1 MAWRRDGVSGR
12 FTVAV
17 SVPRVYQWLLE
28 APVVWRVL
36 VVVVPVL
43 GIAVPLASRSWLG
56 ATDERANDN
65 VMTTAARFV
74 GAAFIFLGSFAN
86 VTAWQGAGAAT
97 STLKGELNSLSALA
111 ESIRE
116 YESDPVLDDALG
128 AIVTYVERV
137 QATELAPG
145 SRAGTRPP
153 TGESESGAASLSAD
167 DAAND
172 IRTAVVSI
180 EVSELI
186 TDQDVGRMFALVDEF
201 QRVRSDRRST
211 SWPVVSGVVMA
222 SLLIVT
228 LAALLVIG
236 LYPSGPSRGLKWLQ
250 VLTSCAVVSA
260 IWFAIVSSQ
269 NVTTANPAIKAPLEA
284 FLARYGG

>member
-1 MAWRRDGVSGR
+1 MR
-12 FTVAV
+12 
-17 SVPRVYQWLLE
+17 RVYEWLLE

-43 GIAVPLASRSWLG
+43 GVTVPLASRSWVG
-56 ATDERANDN
+56 ADGERANDN

-86 VTAWQGAGAAT
+86 VTAWQGAGAAA
-97 STLKGELNSLSALA
+97 STLKEELNSLSALA
-111 ESIRE
+111 ESITE
-116 YESDPVLDDALG
+116 YESDPVLDDALN

-153 TGESESGAASLSAD
+153 ARESVTGAASLSAD
-167 DAAND
+167 EAAND
-172 IRTAVVSI
+172 VRSAVVAI
-180 EVSELI
+180 EVSEI
-186 TDQDVGRMFALVDEF
+186 ISDQDVGRMFALVDEF
-201 QRVRSDRRST
+201 QRARSDRRST
-211 SWPVVSGVVMA
+211 SWPVVSGVVMV

-250 VLTSCAVVSA
+250 VLTSSAVVSA
-260 IWFAIVSSQ
+260 VWFAIVSSQ

>member
-1 MAWRRDGVSGR
+1 
-12 FTVAV
+12 
-17 SVPRVYQWLLE
+17 
-28 APVVWRVL
+28 
-36 VVVVPVL
+36 
-43 GIAVPLASRSWLG
+43 
-56 ATDERANDN
+56 
-65 VMTTAARFV
+65 
-74 GAAFIFLGSFAN
+74 
-86 VTAWQGAGAAT
+86 
-97 STLKGELNSLSALA
+97 
-111 ESIRE
+111 
-116 YESDPVLDDALG
+116 
-128 AIVTYVERV
+128 
-137 QATELAPG
+137 
-145 SRAGTRPP
+145 
-153 TGESESGAASLSAD
+153 LSAD

-172 IRTAVVSI
+172 IRTAVVAI

>member
-1 MAWRRDGVSGR
+1 MTTFTGR

-17 SVPRVYQWLLE
+17 SVRRVYQWLLE

-43 GIAVPLASRSWLG
+43 GVTVPLASRSWVG
-56 ATDERANDN
+56 ATGERANDN

-86 VTAWQGAGAAT
+86 VTAWQGAGAAA
-97 STLKGELNSLSALA
+97 STLKEELNSLSALA
-111 ESIRE
+111 ESITE
-116 YESDPVLDDALG
+116 YESDPVLDDALN

-137 QATELAPG
+137 KATELAPG

-153 TGESESGAASLSAD
+153 AGQSETGAASLSAD
-167 DAAND
+167 EAAND
-172 IRTAVVSI
+172 VRSAVVAI
-180 EVSELI
+180 EVSEI
-186 TDQDVGRMFALVDEF
+186 ISDQDVGRMFALVDEF
-201 QRVRSDRRST
+201 QRARSDRRST
-211 SWPVVSGVVMA
+211 SWPVVSGVVMV

-250 VLTSCAVVSA
+250 VLTSSAVVSA

-269 NVTTANPAIKAPLEA
+269 NVTTANPAIKAPVEA